1 MTDEEFFQHLY
12 DLFSYTSGAEDRYWE
27 FRGDSDEG
35 WDVHAV
41 DQDGDSYF
49 VAYFDKEVDADFVT
63 AIHGSLPELIRRL
76 EDAIYKADMYELAH
90 DQCQRELY
98 EAEKEINR
106 LKEQLK

>member
-27 FRGDSDEG
+27 FRGDFENG
-35 WDVHAV
+35 WDVRAV
-41 DQDGDSYF
+41 DQDGDTYF
-49 VAYFDKEVDADFVT
+49 VGYFDKEVDADFVT
-63 AIHGSLPELIRRL
+63 AIHGSLPDLIRRL

-90 DQCQRELY
+90 DQCQRELL
-98 EAEKEINR
+98 EAEKEIAA